1 MNYYAIERSE
11 SLSHH
16 GILGQKWGVRRYQ
29 NKDGSL
35 TSAGKTRY
43 KTNKRA
49 NSPSDTSGIKNKQEK
64 IATEQSNLSKAYTFL
79 AGNHSD
85 ISKEDEAMA
94 LDLFERLYKAG
105 VDPNAPYALNRGTKG
120 FQAAISKM
128 YDANNK
134 YVASYSNL
142 SERFK
147 NEKELDKAKDNVSG
161 EMLKAIGY
169 EDDSKSRKQMTIVW
183 ET

>member
-1 MNYYAIERSE
+1 MNYYAVERSTF
-11 SLSHH
+11 LTHH

-29 NKDGSL
+29 NKDGTL

-49 NSPSDTSGIKNKQEK
+49 NSPSDTSAIKNKQEK

-79 AGNHSD
+79 AGNNSD
-85 ISKEDEAMA
+85 MSKQDEAVA

-105 VDPNAPYALNRGTKG
+105 VDPNAPYALNKGTKD
-120 FQAAISKM
+120 FQAAMSKM

-134 YVASYSNL
+134 YLASYSNIA
-142 SERFK
+142 ERFK
-147 NEKELDKAKDNVSG
+147 NEKELDAAEDNVSG

-183 ET
+183 KT